1 MTIELVMFVVLLVVG
16 GGAGRV
22 QERRHERSLDRREEA
37 IAGVTVT
44 DLREAPPSITVADAS
59 FVAGEVVIAADF
71 GKHVVA
77 RLRNLVGG
85 EVRSLRRMIDRG
97 RREALVRMKES
108 ARERGADLVLNVRFD
123 TTMITDRSAEVLC
136 YGTAVRRR

>member
-44 DLREAPPSITVADAS
+44 DLREAPPSIAVADAS